1 MLEHHVERYNL
12 VGMNVGVLMADGS
25 WVSRATAGVRI
36 AQDQG
41 FAPNAPIGDKDKHIM
56 GSSGKSMTSTM
67 AARVVAQGAIRWNTT
82 AQEMFQ
88 DTGLFQVHESFWPST
103 LEQFLSHSSGAPGL
117 DVVVSE
123 YYGMIDFIFNK
134 VVFFDR
140 YIYGSNSPKREFTLI
155 NAHKPAAE
163 TTSNGHKKCNL
174 KSVKG

>member
-1 MLEHHVERYNL
+1 MVDHGLDHALYVPCLHAALPQEMLEHHVERYNL

-25 WVSRATAGVRI
+25 WVGRATAGLRI

-41 FAPNAPIGDKDKHIM
+41 FAPNAPIGDMDKHIM

-88 DTGLFQVHESFWPST
+88 DTGLFEVHESYWPST
-103 LEQFLSHSSGAPGL
+103 LEQFLSHGSGAPGL

-123 YYGMIDFIFNK
+123 YYGMIDFIFNQ
-134 VVFFDR
+134 VFHR
-140 YIYGSNSPKREFTLI
+140 YGILYS
-155 NAHKPAAE
+155 
-163 TTSNGHKKCNL
+163 
-174 KSVKG
+174 